1 MLNVANYALMLNVD
15 MLSVV
20 MSVVM
25 LSVVAPGMLS
35 PGGRKWPL
43 IYPNYK

>member
-15 MLSVV
+15 MLSVI
-20 MSVVM
+20 MM
-25 LSVVAPGMLS
+25 SVVAPGMLS